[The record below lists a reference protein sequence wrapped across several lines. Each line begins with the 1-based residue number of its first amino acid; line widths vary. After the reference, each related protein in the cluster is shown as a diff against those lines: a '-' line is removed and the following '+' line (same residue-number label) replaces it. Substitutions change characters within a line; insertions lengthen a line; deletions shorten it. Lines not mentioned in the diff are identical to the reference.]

1 MVIPKNKLIDL
12 KYDQNNY
19 TIMVMFFGRHICA
32 TFRDFYINTTSSWC
46 VERCRDFLE
55 VLSDSVLSDSDLSD
69 SDRQDELLFVSYE
82 LTKFTKLGILGAK
95 YLRFALI
102 SHSTTFTDGGEKT
115 NSSNDVIRASNLV
128 FSFLLMVAY
137 LCMYVS
143 LY

>member
-55 VLSDSVLSDSDLSD
+55 VLSDSVLSDSD
-69 SDRQDELLFVSYE
+69 RQDELLFVPYE
-82 LTKFTKLGILGAK
+82 LTKFTKLDILGTK

-102 SHSTTFTDGGEKT
+102 SHCTTFTDGGEKT